1 MESDPM
7 RRYLPLLFI
16 ALTLL
21 ISALVYDR
29 LPDRVPSHWN
39 SSGEVDGYS
48 SRELGAFLLPLVALG
63 IWALL
68 RVIPRIDPRRENYE
82 KFQGTYDLLIAGAV
96 GFMCFMHL
104 GILGFTLGL
113 PIAVDRVIFGCAA
126 LLLILLGNL
135 LPRARPNWFVG
146 IRTPWTL
153 SNDRVWE
160 RTHRVGGYA
169 VAVAGV
175 VMLATLFVA
184 PTYMMH
190 ITIAVGMIMTVF
202 VLGYSYVAWR
212 QERGH

>member
-1 MESDPM
+1 M

-16 ALTLL
+16 AITLL
-21 ISALVYDR
+21 ISALVYDK

-48 SRELGAFLLPLVALG
+48 SRAAGAFLLPLVALG
-63 IWALL
+63 VWALL
-68 RVIPRIDPRRENYE
+68 RVIPRIDPRRENYD
-82 KFQGTYDLLIAGAV
+82 KFRGTFDVIVAATV
-96 GFMCFMHL
+96 GFLCVMHI

-113 PIAVDRVIFGCAA
+113 PIAVDRVVFGSIA
-126 LLLILLGNL
+126 LLLILLGNF

-153 SNDRVWE
+153 SSDRVWE

-169 VAVAGV
+169 FALAGV
-175 VMLATLFVA
+175 IMLAALLLA
-184 PTYMMH
+184 PAYLMH
-190 ITIAVGMIMTVF
+190 ITVTVAMAMTVF

-212 QERGH
+212 QERGD